1 MIENIYIG
9 KDSISNLSEILK
21 LHSGKKVFLVTGKS
35 SYEKSG
41 AQKIM
46 ESVLKGTP
54 YFRFSD
60 FEENPKLEDV
70 EKGIELFKRENCE
83 LTIAIGGGSAIDIA
97 KLINSLSKVEE
108 NLIETIKANRL
119 DQKPYPFVAIPT
131 TAGTGSEATHFAVMY
146 INGEKYSFAHKDILP
161 EYVIVDSQFTYSTP
175 AYLTACTGADAL
187 CQAIESMWA
196 TGGNAESKEYA
207 EKAIQLVWKN
217 LKRAVVDNDKDA
229 KDKVSEGAYWAGKAI
244 NISKT
249 TGPHAFS
256 YIFTSKFGLPHG
268 HAVALTI
275 VEFFR
280 FNFFVTDND
289 CADPRG
295 YEYVNTCLQNL
306 IKILEA
312 SDIEEAASKLQS
324 FFKEI
329 GIELDFF
336 SLGIDIRNN
345 YSEILESVNV
355 ERLKNNPRLINV
367 TNAKKILCRAL

>member
-46 ESVLKGTP
+46 ESLLQGTP

-97 KLINSLSKVEE
+97 KLINSLSKVKE
-108 NLIETIKANRL
+108 NLVETIKANRL

-146 INGEKYSFAHKDILP
+146 INGEKYSFAHKNILP

-196 TGGNAESKEYA
+196 TGGNAESKAYA
-207 EKAIQLVWKN
+207 EKAIQLVWNN
-217 LKRAVVDNDKDA
+217 LEKAVVDNDYQA
-229 KDKVSEGAYWAGKAI
+229 KDKVSVGAYWAGRAI

-249 TGPHAFS
+249 TASHALS
-256 YIFTSKFGLPHG
+256 YKMTSLFDVPHG
-268 HAVALTI
+268 HAVAITLTHVMKANCDFAKEDI
-275 VEFFR
+275 QR
-280 FNFFVTDND
+280 I
-289 CADPRG
+289 
-295 YEYVNTCLQNL
+295 LNL
-306 IKILEA
+306 INADNLTDGVLKIDKLWNQIGLSLKLNDLGILEK
-312 SDIEEAASKLQS
+312 DIAVLSNCNL
-324 FFKEI
+324 
-329 GIELDFF
+329 
-336 SLGIDIRNN
+336 
-345 YSEILESVNV
+345 
-355 ERLKNNPRLINV
+355 ERLKNNPAILNKEKIENIFRSLI
-367 TNAKKILCRAL
+367 

>member
-9 KDSISNLSEILK
+9 KNSVSNLSEILK

-46 ESVLKGTP
+46 ESLLKGTP

-70 EKGIELFKRENCE
+70 EKGIELFNRENCE

-97 KLINSLSKVEE
+97 KLINSLSQIQE
-108 NLIETIKANRL
+108 NLVETIKANRL
-119 DQKPYPFVAIPT
+119 DQKPFPFVAIPT

-146 INGEKYSFAHKDILP
+146 IDGEKYSFAHKYILP

-196 TGGNAESKEYA
+196 TGGNAESKGYA
-207 EKAIQLVWKN
+207 EKAINLVWNSLEK
-217 LKRAVVDNDKDA
+217 AVVDNDYHA

-249 TGPHAFS
+249 TASHALS
-256 YIFTSKFGLPHG
+256 YKMTSLFDVPHG
-268 HAVALTI
+268 HAVAITLVHI
-275 VEFFR
+275 MQA
-280 FNFFVTDND
+280 N
-289 CADPRG
+289 
-295 YEYVNTCLQNL
+295 YEYAKEDIQKILNL
-306 IKILEA
+306 INADSLSDGVVKIERFWNQIGL
-312 SDIEEAASKLQS
+312 STKLSQLGIETDHISKLS
-324 FFKEI
+324 DCN
-329 GIELDFF
+329 L
-336 SLGIDIRNN
+336 
-345 YSEILESVNV
+345 
-355 ERLKNNPRLINV
+355 ERLKNNPALLTKEYIENLFR
-367 TNAKKILCRAL
+367 KIL